1 MFLLG
6 TIVNGLAIIFGA
18 LLGSLIRNIPEKM
31 KTTIMQ
37 AIGLAVIILGIS
49 MGPESKQF
57 VIVIGSLV
65 VGGYLGERFDLDDKF
80 NRVGRWLEKK
90 IAGRKENKGDGS
102 NEGNFGKAFVMTTII
117 YAVGAM
123 SLLGAIDSG
132 VRGDHSILYTKAL
145 LDGFSAII
153 FTSTLGIGVLF
164 SAFPVMLYQ
173 GTIALFAKQ
182 IVSFIPPEL
191 MDLFIIEVTAT
202 GGIMILAIGLNILGL
217 TKVRVANLLPAIV
230 VVFFFV
236 SIQYYFFL

>member
-18 LLGSLIRNIPEKM
+18 LLGSLIRNIPEKI
-31 KTTIMQ
+31 KATIMQ
-37 AIGLAVIILGIS
+37 AIGLAVIILGIN
-49 MGPESKQF
+49 MGLESNQF

-80 NRVGRWLEKK
+80 NRLGRWLENK
-90 IAGRKENKGDGS
+90 IGGSKENKGEGS
-102 NEGNFGKAFVMTTII
+102 KEGNFSKAFVMTTII

-173 GTIALFAKQ
+173 GTIALFARQ
-182 IVSFIPPEL
+182 IVSYIPQEL

-217 TKVRVANLLPAIV
+217 TKVRVANLLPAIL

-236 SIQYYFFL
+236 SIQYFFF